1 MPDAARPAPTCGE
14 VADRLRALIDGSISR
29 EEASEWAS
37 HWIAADD
44 PEVDNDRVWR
54 ALEGLV
60 SADAPS
66 TDREFL
72 YERIDF
78 QEWLRQLLA

>member
-1 MPDAARPAPTCGE
+1 MPDAVRPAPSRQE
-14 VADRLRALIDGSISR
+14 VAEKLRALIDGSLSR
-29 EEASEWAS
+29 EDASKWAA

-44 PEVDNDRVWR
+44 PGVEDDRVWR

-78 QEWLRQLLA
+78 EEWLKELLG